1 MLQRDRKM
9 FKLIYKNYIKK
20 FVVLCFLSVLLAGC
34 SKSVK
39 EETAQVVVKKENKP
53 PEKEVQPEE
62 KQKEKLS
69 EMYNWDNARIPSDW
83 YYPNFG
89 EGQIL
94 QNQDYIFYPED
105 GNKIARIS
113 KSDGSKEIICEFD
126 FIEDKFIH
134 YCLSEDGMF
143 VEYNSN
149 IYSCGFDGEN
159 MHKIISRKKLKKQ
172 ITSIKDDGWDRWY
185 GGAKTLYFYKD
196 NLYLVSYY
204 YMWKLD
210 LTTKKITQMSETT
223 FGGGC
228 FCGGSLYYIADGRSM
243 VYRTDINTGKRTRI
257 LGTGERWSKENSK
270 RFKTYSGLTEV
281 DGKVYYVQIG
291 KKTSVYMYR
300 EGKKDK
306 KIYDFDKMP
315 VIYSIRSDSG
325 KIAIKYKYNT
335 DKPYNII
342 IYDIKSSTASKIKN
356 IKDCVGLV
364 YFVDDMIFYGNQ
376 PLESTNEYLL
386 YKVY

>member
-1 MLQRDRKM
+1 M
-9 FKLIYKNYIKK
+9 FKLIGKNYIKK
-20 FVVLCFLSVLLAGC
+20 FVALLFLCVVLTGC

-39 EETAQVVVKKENKP
+39 EETTQVVVKEENKQP
-53 PEKEVQPEE
+53 DKEVQPEE
-62 KQKEKLS
+62 KQKKKLS
-69 EMYNWDNARIPSDW
+69 EIYDWDNARIPIDW
-83 YYPNFG
+83 YYPSFG

-105 GNKIARIS
+105 GNKIVRIS

-159 MHKIISRKKLKKQ
+159 IHKIISRKKLKQQ
-172 ITSIKDDGWDRWY
+172 ITAIKDDGWY
-185 GGAKTLYFYKD
+185 GGVKTLYFYKD
-196 NLYLVSYY
+196 NLYMVSYF

-210 LTTKKITQMSETT
+210 LTTKKIIQMSEDTT
-223 FGGGC
+223 LGGC
-228 FCGGSLYYIADGRSM
+228 FCGNALYYIDIGKSM
-243 VYRTDINTGKRTRI
+243 VYKTDIDTGKRTRI
-257 LGTGERWSKENSK
+257 LGTGERWSKKNSK
-270 RFKTYSGLTEV
+270 RFKTYSGLTEA
-281 DGKVYYVQIG
+281 DGKVYYVKIG

-306 KIYDFDKMP
+306 KIYDFEEIP
-315 VIYSIRSDSG
+315 VRYNIRSDSG
-325 KIAIKYKYNT
+325 KIAIHYRYNT
-335 DKPYNII
+335 SGHDNVI

-356 IKDCVGLV
+356 IKDLSLV
-364 YFVDDMIFYGNQ
+364 YFVDDMIFYAGDMSKKN
-376 PLESTNEYLL
+376 NKYLL

>member
-1 MLQRDRKM
+1 MLKRDRKM
-9 FKLIYKNYIKK
+9 FKLIGKNHIKRLITLL
-20 FVVLCFLSVLLAGC
+20 FMSVLLIGC
-34 SKSVK
+34 SQSVK
-39 EETAQVVVKKENKP
+39 EQTSHIVVKEENKQP
-53 PEKEVQPEE
+53 DKEVHPEE
-62 KQKEKLS
+62 KQKKKLS
-69 EMYNWDNARIPSDW
+69 EIYDWDNARIPIDW

-159 MHKIISRKKLKKQ
+159 IRKIISRKKLKKQ
-172 ITSIKDDGWDRWY
+172 MTAIKNNKFIGNI
-185 GGAKTLYFYKD
+185 ATLYFYKG
-196 NLYLVSYY
+196 NLYMVSYY
-204 YMWKLD
+204 RVWKLD
-210 LTTKKITQMSETT
+210 LTTKKITKMLKNT
-223 FGGGC
+223 FWGGC
-228 FCGGSLYYIADGRSM
+228 FCGNALYYMPRRSSI
-243 VYRTDINTGKRTRI
+243 VYKTDINTGKRTRI

-270 RFKTYSGLTEV
+270 RFKNYYGLTEV

-306 KIYDFDKMP
+306 KIYDFEEIP
-315 VIYSIRSDSG
+315 VRYSIHSDSG
-325 KIAIKYKYNT
+325 KIAIHYRYTTGGHDNV
-335 DKPYNII
+335 I

-356 IKDCVGLV
+356 IKDLSLV
-364 YFVDDMIFYGNQ
+364 YFVDDMIFYAGDMSKKN
-376 PLESTNEYLL
+376 NKYLL

>member
-1 MLQRDRKM
+1 MLHRYRKM
-9 FKLIYKNYIKK
+9 FKLIYRNYIKK
-20 FVVLCFLSVLLAGC
+20 FVALLFLCVVLAGC
-34 SKSVK
+34 SNSVK
-39 EETAQVVVKKENKP
+39 EETNQVVVKEENTQSD
-53 PEKEVQPEE
+53 KEVQPEE

-69 EMYNWDNARIPSDW
+69 EMYDWDNARIPIDW
-83 YYPNFG
+83 YYPSFG

-159 MHKIISRKKLKKQ
+159 IRKIISRKKLKKQ
-172 ITSIKDDGWDRWY
+172 MTAIENNKFIGNI
-185 GGAKTLYFYKD
+185 ATLYFYKD
-196 NLYLVSYY
+196 NLYMVSYY
-204 YMWKLD
+204 CMWKLD

-223 FGGGC
+223 FWDGC
-228 FCGGSLYYIADGRSM
+228 FCGDSLYYIIGRTEI
-243 VYRTDINTGKRTRI
+243 YKTDINTGKRTRI

-270 RFKTYSGLTEV
+270 RFKNYYGLTEV

-306 KIYDFDKMP
+306 KIYDFDEMP
-315 VIYSIRSDSG
+315 VIYSIYSDSG
-325 KIAIKYKYNT
+325 KIAIEYKYNT

-342 IYDIKSSTASKIKN
+342 IYDIKSSTTSKIKN
-356 IKDCVGLV
+356 IKDFSGLV
-364 YFVDDMIFYGNQ
+364 YFVDDIIFYTNRV
-376 PLESTNEYLL
+376 LESTNEYLL

>member
-1 MLQRDRKM
+1 MLHRYRKM
-9 FKLIYKNYIKK
+9 FKLIYRNYIKK
-20 FVVLCFLSVLLAGC
+20 FVALLFLCVVLAGC
-34 SKSVK
+34 SNSVK
-39 EETAQVVVKKENKP
+39 EETNQVVVKEENTQSD
-53 PEKEVQPEE
+53 KEVQPEE

-69 EMYNWDNARIPSDW
+69 EMYDWDNARIPIDW

-159 MHKIISRKKLKKQ
+159 IRKIISRKKLKKQ
-172 ITSIKDDGWDRWY
+172 MTAIENNKFIGNI
-185 GGAKTLYFYKD
+185 ATLYFYKD
-196 NLYLVSYY
+196 NLYMVSYY
-204 YMWKLD
+204 CMWKLD

-223 FGGGC
+223 FWDGC
-228 FCGGSLYYIADGRSM
+228 FCGDSLYYIIGRTEI
-243 VYRTDINTGKRTRI
+243 YKTDINTGKRTRI

-270 RFKTYSGLTEV
+270 RFKNYYGLTEV

-306 KIYDFDKMP
+306 KIYDFEEIP
-315 VIYSIRSDSG
+315 VRYSIRSDSG
-325 KIAIKYKYNT
+325 KIAIHYRYNT
-335 DKPYNII
+335 SGHDNVI

-356 IKDCVGLV
+356 IKDLSLV
-364 YFVDDMIFYGNQ
+364 YFVDDMIFYAGDMSKKN
-376 PLESTNEYLL
+376 NKYLL

>member
-9 FKLIYKNYIKK
+9 FKLIGKNHIKRLITLL
-20 FVVLCFLSVLLAGC
+20 FMSVLLIGC
-34 SKSVK
+34 SQPVKEQTSHIVVK
-39 EETAQVVVKKENKP
+39 EENKQP
-53 PEKEVQPEE
+53 DKEVHPEE
-62 KQKEKLS
+62 KQKKKLS
-69 EMYNWDNARIPSDW
+69 EIYDWDNARIPIDW

-105 GNKIARIS
+105 GNKIVRIS

-159 MHKIISRKKLKKQ
+159 IRKIISRKKLKKQ
-172 ITSIKDDGWDRWY
+172 MTAIKNNKFIGNI
-185 GGAKTLYFYKD
+185 ATLYFYKG
-196 NLYLVSYY
+196 NLYMVSYY
-204 YMWKLD
+204 RVWKLD
-210 LTTKKITQMSETT
+210 LTTKKITKMLKNT
-223 FGGGC
+223 FWGGC
-228 FCGGSLYYIADGRSM
+228 FCGNALYYMPRRSSI
-243 VYRTDINTGKRTRI
+243 VYKTDINTGKRTRI

-270 RFKTYSGLTEV
+270 RFKNYYGLTEV

-306 KIYDFDKMP
+306 KIYDFEEIP
-315 VIYSIRSDSG
+315 VRYSIRSDSG
-325 KIAIKYKYNT
+325 KIAIHYRYTTGGHDNV
-335 DKPYNII
+335 I

-356 IKDCVGLV
+356 IKDLSLV
-364 YFVDDMIFYGNQ
+364 YFVDDMIFYAGDMSKKN
-376 PLESTNEYLL
+376 NKYLL

>member
-1 MLQRDRKM
+1 M
-9 FKLIYKNYIKK
+9 FKLIGKNYIKK
-20 FVVLCFLSVLLAGC
+20 FVALLFLCVVLTGC

-39 EETAQVVVKKENKP
+39 EETTQVVVKEENKQP
-53 PEKEVQPEE
+53 DKEVQPEE
-62 KQKEKLS
+62 KQKKKLS
-69 EMYNWDNARIPSDW
+69 EIYDWDNARIPIDW

-105 GNKIARIS
+105 GNKIVRIS

-159 MHKIISRKKLKKQ
+159 IRKIISRKKLKKQ
-172 ITSIKDDGWDRWY
+172 MTAIKNNKFIGNI
-185 GGAKTLYFYKD
+185 ATLYFYKG
-196 NLYLVSYY
+196 NLYMVSYY
-204 YMWKLD
+204 RVWKLD
-210 LTTKKITQMSETT
+210 LTTKKITKMLKNT
-223 FGGGC
+223 FWGGC
-228 FCGGSLYYIADGRSM
+228 FCGNALYYMPRRSSI
-243 VYRTDINTGKRTRI
+243 VYKTDINTGKRTRI

-270 RFKTYSGLTEV
+270 RFKNYYGLTEV

-291 KKTSVYMYR
+291 KRTSVYMYR

-306 KIYDFDKMP
+306 KIYDFEEIP
-315 VIYSIRSDSG
+315 VRYSIRSDSG
-325 KIAIKYKYNT
+325 KIAIHYRYTTGGHDNV
-335 DKPYNII
+335 I

-356 IKDCVGLV
+356 IKDLSLV
-364 YFVDDMIFYGNQ
+364 YFVDDMIFYAGDM
-376 PLESTNEYLL
+376 SKKTNKYLL
-386 YKVY
+386 YRVY

>member
-1 MLQRDRKM
+1 MLHRYRKM

-20 FVVLCFLSVLLAGC
+20 FVALLFLCVVFAGC
-34 SKSVK
+34 SQSVK
-39 EETAQVVVKKENKP
+39 EETTHVVVKEENNQP
-53 PEKEVQPEE
+53 DKEVPPEE

-69 EMYNWDNARIPSDW
+69 EMYDWDNARIPSDW

-126 FIEDKFIH
+126 FIKDKFIH

-149 IYSCGFDGEN
+149 IYSCGFDREN
-159 MHKIISRKKLKKQ
+159 IHKIISRKNLKKQ
-172 ITSIKDDGWDRWY
+172 MITIKNNKFIGDID
-185 GGAKTLYFYKD
+185 TLYFYKD
-196 NLYLVSYY
+196 NLYMVSHY

-210 LTTKKITQMSETT
+210 LITKKITQMLENV
-223 FGGGC
+223 FWGGC
-228 FCGGSLYYIADGRSM
+228 FCGNALYYMSSSNFI
-243 VYRTDINTGKRTRI
+243 VYKTDINTGKTTRI
-257 LGTGERWSKENSK
+257 LGTDEKWSKENSESLK
-270 RFKTYSGLTEV
+270 AYSGLTEV

-306 KIYDFDKMP
+306 KIYDFEKTP

-325 KIAIKYKYNT
+325 KIAINYKYDT

-342 IYDIKSSTASKIKN
+342 IYDIKLSSASKIKN
-356 IKDCVGLV
+356 IKGSVGLV
-364 YFVDDMIFYGNQ
+364 YLVDDMIFYGSQ
-376 PLESTNEYLL
+376 PLASTNEYLL

>member
-1 MLQRDRKM
+1 M
-9 FKLIYKNYIKK
+9 FKLIGKNYIKK
-20 FVVLCFLSVLLAGC
+20 FVALLFLCVVLAGC
-34 SKSVK
+34 SYYVK
-39 EETAQVVVKKENKP
+39 EETNQVVVKEENTQSD
-53 PEKEVQPEE
+53 KEVQPEE

-69 EMYNWDNARIPSDW
+69 EMYDWDNARIPIDW

-159 MHKIISRKKLKKQ
+159 IRKIISRKKLKKQ
-172 ITSIKDDGWDRWY
+172 MTAIKNNKFIGNI
-185 GGAKTLYFYKD
+185 ATLYFYKD
-196 NLYLVSYY
+196 NLYMVSYY
-204 YMWKLD
+204 CMWKLD

-223 FGGGC
+223 FWDGC
-228 FCGGSLYYIADGRSM
+228 FCGDSLYYIIGRTEI
-243 VYRTDINTGKRTRI
+243 YKTDINTGKRTRI

-270 RFKTYSGLTEV
+270 RFKNYYGLTEV
-281 DGKVYYVQIG
+281 DDKVYYVQIG

-306 KIYDFDKMP
+306 KIYDFEEIP
-315 VIYSIRSDSG
+315 VRYNIRSDSG
-325 KIAIKYKYNT
+325 KIAIHYRYNT
-335 DKPYNII
+335 SGHDNVI

-356 IKDCVGLV
+356 IKDLSLV
-364 YFVDDMIFYGNQ
+364 YFVDDMIFYSNE
-376 PLESTNEYLL
+376 PLASTNEYLL

>member
-1 MLQRDRKM
+1 M
-9 FKLIYKNYIKK
+9 FKLAGKNYIKK
-20 FVVLCFLSVLLAGC
+20 FIILCFLPVLLTGC
-34 SKSVK
+34 SQSVK
-39 EETAQVVVKKENKP
+39 GETAQVVVKEENKP

-62 KQKEKLS
+62 KQKKKLS
-69 EMYNWDNARIPSDW
+69 EIYDWDNARIPIDW

-89 EGQIL
+89 KGQIL

-172 ITSIKDDGWDRWY
+172 MTAIKNNKFIGNI
-185 GGAKTLYFYKD
+185 ATLYFYKG
-196 NLYLVSYY
+196 NLYMVSYY
-204 YMWKLD
+204 RVWKLD
-210 LTTKKITQMSETT
+210 LTTKKITKMLKNT
-223 FGGGC
+223 FWGGC
-228 FCGGSLYYIADGRSM
+228 FCGNALYYMPRRSSI
-243 VYRTDINTGKRTRI
+243 VYKTDINTGKRTRI

-270 RFKTYSGLTEV
+270 RFKNYYGLTEV

-306 KIYDFDKMP
+306 KIYDFEEIP
-315 VIYSIRSDSG
+315 VRYSIHSDSG
-325 KIAIKYKYNT
+325 KIAIHYRYTTGGHDNV
-335 DKPYNII
+335 I

-356 IKDCVGLV
+356 IKDLSLV
-364 YFVDDMIFYGNQ
+364 YFVDDMIFYAGDMSKKN
-376 PLESTNEYLL
+376 NKYLL

>member
-1 MLQRDRKM
+1 M
-9 FKLIYKNYIKK
+9 FKLASKNYIKK
-20 FVVLCFLSVLLAGC
+20 FIILCFLPVLLTGC
-34 SKSVK
+34 SQSV
-39 EETAQVVVKKENKP
+39 EGETAQVVVKEENNQP
-53 PEKEVQPEE
+53 DKEVQPEE

-69 EMYNWDNARIPSDW
+69 EMYDWDNARIPIDW

-113 KSDGSKEIICEFD
+113 KSGGSKEIICEFD
-126 FIEDKFIH
+126 FIEDKFMH

-143 VEYNSN
+143 VEYNYN
-149 IYSCGFDGEN
+149 IYSCGFDGKN

-172 ITSIKDDGWDRWY
+172 ITAIKDDGWDRWY

-210 LTTKKITQMSETT
+210 LITKKITQMSETT

-228 FCGGSLYYIADGRSM
+228 FCGDSLYYIAHGSSM
-243 VYRTDINTGKRTRI
+243 VCKTDINTGKRTRI
-257 LGTGERWSKENSK
+257 LGTDEEWSKENSK
-270 RFKTYSGLTEV
+270 RFKNYYGLTEV

-306 KIYDFDKMP
+306 KIYDFEKMP
-315 VIYSIRSDSG
+315 VIYSICSSSG
-325 KIAIKYKYNT
+325 KIAIEYKYDT

-342 IYDIKSSTASKIKN
+342 IYDIKSSTTSKIKN
-356 IKDCVGLV
+356 IKNFTSLV
-364 YFVDDMIFYGNQ
+364 YFFDDMIFYAGDM
-376 PLESTNEYLL
+376 SKKTNKYLL

>member
-1 MLQRDRKM
+1 M
-9 FKLIYKNYIKK
+9 FKLIGKNYIKK
-20 FVVLCFLSVLLAGC
+20 FVALLFLCVVLTGC

-39 EETAQVVVKKENKP
+39 EETTQVVVKEENEQP
-53 PEKEVQPEE
+53 DKEVQPEE
-62 KQKEKLS
+62 KQKKKLS
-69 EMYNWDNARIPSDW
+69 EMYDWNNARIPLDW

-105 GNKIARIS
+105 GNKIVRIS

-159 MHKIISRKKLKKQ
+159 IRKIISRKKLKKQ
-172 ITSIKDDGWDRWY
+172 MTAIKNNKFIGNI
-185 GGAKTLYFYKD
+185 ATLYFYKG
-196 NLYLVSYY
+196 NLYMVSYY
-204 YMWKLD
+204 RVWKLD
-210 LTTKKITQMSETT
+210 LTTKKITKMLKNT
-223 FGGGC
+223 FWGGC
-228 FCGGSLYYIADGRSM
+228 FCGNALYYMPRRSSI
-243 VYRTDINTGKRTRI
+243 VYKTDINTGKRTRI

-270 RFKTYSGLTEV
+270 RFKNYYGLTEV

-291 KKTSVYMYR
+291 KRTSVYMYR

-306 KIYDFDKMP
+306 KIYDFEEIP
-315 VIYSIRSDSG
+315 VRYSIRSDSG
-325 KIAIKYKYNT
+325 KIAIHYRYNT
-335 DKPYNII
+335 SGHDNVI

-356 IKDCVGLV
+356 IKDLSLV
-364 YFVDDMIFYGNQ
+364 YFVDDMIFYAGDM
-376 PLESTNEYLL
+376 SKKTNKYLL
-386 YKVY
+386 YRVY

>member
-9 FKLIYKNYIKK
+9 FKLIGKNYIKRLITLL
-20 FVVLCFLSVLLAGC
+20 FISVLLIGC
-34 SKSVK
+34 SQSVK
-39 EETAQVVVKKENKP
+39 EKTSQVVVKEENTQSD
-53 PEKEVQPEE
+53 KEVQPEE
-62 KQKEKLS
+62 KQKKKLS
-69 EMYNWDNARIPSDW
+69 EMYDWDNARIPIDW
-83 YYPNFG
+83 YYPSFG

-105 GNKIARIS
+105 GNKIVHIS

-159 MHKIISRKKLKKQ
+159 IRKIISRKKLKKQ
-172 ITSIKDDGWDRWY
+172 MTAIENNKFIGNI
-185 GGAKTLYFYKD
+185 ATLYFYKD
-196 NLYLVSYY
+196 NLYMVSYY
-204 YMWKLD
+204 CMWKLD

-223 FGGGC
+223 FWDGC
-228 FCGGSLYYIADGRSM
+228 FCGDSLYYIIGRTEI
-243 VYRTDINTGKRTRI
+243 YKTDINTGKRTRI

-270 RFKTYSGLTEV
+270 RFKNYYGLTEV

-291 KKTSVYMYR
+291 KKTSVYMYH

-306 KIYDFDKMP
+306 KIYDFEEIP
-315 VIYSIRSDSG
+315 VRYNIRSDSG
-325 KIAIKYKYNT
+325 KIAIHYRYNT
-335 DKPYNII
+335 SGHDNVI

-356 IKDCVGLV
+356 IKDLSLV
-364 YFVDDMIFYGNQ
+364 YFVDDMIFYAGDMSKKN
-376 PLESTNEYLL
+376 NKYLL

>member
-9 FKLIYKNYIKK
+9 FKLIGKNYIKRLITLL
-20 FVVLCFLSVLLAGC
+20 FISVLLIGC
-34 SKSVK
+34 SQSVK
-39 EETAQVVVKKENKP
+39 EKTSQVVVKEENTQP
-53 PEKEVQPEE
+53 DKEVQPEE
-62 KQKEKLS
+62 KQKKKLS
-69 EMYNWDNARIPSDW
+69 EMYDWDNARIPIDW

-159 MHKIISRKKLKKQ
+159 IRKIISRKKLKKQ
-172 ITSIKDDGWDRWY
+172 MTAIKNNKFIGNI
-185 GGAKTLYFYKD
+185 ATLYFYKD
-196 NLYLVSYY
+196 NLYMVSYY
-204 YMWKLD
+204 CMWKLD

-223 FGGGC
+223 FWDGC
-228 FCGGSLYYIADGRSM
+228 FCGDSLYYIIGRTEI
-243 VYRTDINTGKRTRI
+243 YKTDINTGKRTRI

-270 RFKTYSGLTEV
+270 RFKNYYGLTEV

-306 KIYDFDKMP
+306 KIYDFEEIP
-315 VIYSIRSDSG
+315 VRYNIRSDSG
-325 KIAIKYKYNT
+325 KIAIHYRYNT
-335 DKPYNII
+335 SGHDNVI

-356 IKDCVGLV
+356 IKDLSLV
-364 YFVDDMIFYGNQ
+364 YFVDDMIFYSNE
-376 PLESTNEYLL
+376 PLASTNEYLL

>member
-9 FKLIYKNYIKK
+9 FKLIGKNYIKRLITLL
-20 FVVLCFLSVLLAGC
+20 FISVLLIGC
-34 SKSVK
+34 SQSVK
-39 EETAQVVVKKENKP
+39 EKTSQVVVKEENTQP
-53 PEKEVQPEE
+53 DKEVQPEE
-62 KQKEKLS
+62 KQKKKLS
-69 EMYNWDNARIPSDW
+69 EMYDWDNARIPIDW
-83 YYPNFG
+83 YYPSFG

-105 GNKIARIS
+105 GNKIVRIS

-159 MHKIISRKKLKKQ
+159 IRKIISRKKLKKQ
-172 ITSIKDDGWDRWY
+172 MTAIENNKFIGNI
-185 GGAKTLYFYKD
+185 ATLYFYKD
-196 NLYLVSYY
+196 NLYMVSYY
-204 YMWKLD
+204 CMWKLD

-223 FGGGC
+223 FWDGC
-228 FCGGSLYYIADGRSM
+228 FCGDSLYYIIGRTEI
-243 VYRTDINTGKRTRI
+243 YKTDINTGKRTRI

-270 RFKTYSGLTEV
+270 RFKNYYGLTEV

-306 KIYDFDKMP
+306 KIYDFEEIP
-315 VIYSIRSDSG
+315 VRYNIHSDSG
-325 KIAIKYKYNT
+325 KIAIHYRYTTGGHDNV
-335 DKPYNII
+335 I

-356 IKDCVGLV
+356 IKDLSLV
-364 YFVDDMIFYGNQ
+364 YFVDDMIFYAGDMSKKN
-376 PLESTNEYLL
+376 NKYLL

>member
-1 MLQRDRKM
+1 M
-9 FKLIYKNYIKK
+9 FKLIGKNYIKK
-20 FVVLCFLSVLLAGC
+20 FVALLFLCVVLTGC

-39 EETAQVVVKKENKP
+39 EETTQVVVKEENEQP
-53 PEKEVQPEE
+53 DKEVQPEE
-62 KQKEKLS
+62 KQKKKLS
-69 EMYNWDNARIPSDW
+69 EMYDWNNARIPLDW

-105 GNKIARIS
+105 GNKIVRIS

-159 MHKIISRKKLKKQ
+159 IRKIISRKKLKKQ
-172 ITSIKDDGWDRWY
+172 MTAIENNKFIGNI
-185 GGAKTLYFYKD
+185 ATLYFYKD
-196 NLYLVSYY
+196 NLYMVSYY
-204 YMWKLD
+204 CMWKLD

-223 FGGGC
+223 FWDGC
-228 FCGGSLYYIADGRSM
+228 FCGDSLYYIIGRTEI
-243 VYRTDINTGKRTRI
+243 YKTDINTGKRTRI

-270 RFKTYSGLTEV
+270 RFKNYYGLTEV

-291 KKTSVYMYR
+291 KRTSVYMYR

-306 KIYDFDKMP
+306 KIYDFEEIP
-315 VIYSIRSDSG
+315 VRYSIRSDSG
-325 KIAIKYKYNT
+325 KIAIHYRYTTGGHDNV
-335 DKPYNII
+335 I

-356 IKDCVGLV
+356 IKDLSLV
-364 YFVDDMIFYGNQ
+364 YFVDDMIFYAGDM
-376 PLESTNEYLL
+376 SKKTNKYLL
-386 YKVY
+386 YRVY

>member
-1 MLQRDRKM
+1 M
-9 FKLIYKNYIKK
+9 FKLAGKNYIKK
-20 FVVLCFLSVLLAGC
+20 FIILCFLPVLLTGC
-34 SKSVK
+34 SQSVK
-39 EETAQVVVKKENKP
+39 GETAQVVVKEENKP

-62 KQKEKLS
+62 KQKKKLS
-69 EMYNWDNARIPSDW
+69 EIYDWDNARIPIDW

-159 MHKIISRKKLKKQ
+159 IRKIISRKKLKKQ
-172 ITSIKDDGWDRWY
+172 MTAIKNNKFIGNI
-185 GGAKTLYFYKD
+185 ATLYFYKG
-196 NLYLVSYY
+196 NLYMVSYY
-204 YMWKLD
+204 RVWKLD
-210 LTTKKITQMSETT
+210 LTTKKITKMLKNT
-223 FGGGC
+223 FWGGC
-228 FCGGSLYYIADGRSM
+228 FCGNALYYMPRRSSI
-243 VYRTDINTGKRTRI
+243 VYKTDINTGKRTRI

-270 RFKTYSGLTEV
+270 RFKNYYGLTEV

-306 KIYDFDKMP
+306 KIYDFEEIP
-315 VIYSIRSDSG
+315 VRYSIRSDSG
-325 KIAIKYKYNT
+325 KIAIHYRYNT
-335 DKPYNII
+335 SGHDNVI

-356 IKDCVGLV
+356 IKDLSLV
-364 YFVDDMIFYGNQ
+364 YFVDDMIFYAGDMSKKN
-376 PLESTNEYLL
+376 NKYLL

>member
-1 MLQRDRKM
+1 M
-9 FKLIYKNYIKK
+9 FKLIGKNYIKK
-20 FVVLCFLSVLLAGC
+20 FVALLFLCVVLTGC

-39 EETAQVVVKKENKP
+39 EETTQVVVKEENKQP
-53 PEKEVQPEE
+53 DKEVQPEE
-62 KQKEKLS
+62 KQKKKLS
-69 EMYNWDNARIPSDW
+69 EIYDWDNARIPIDW

-105 GNKIARIS
+105 GNKIVRIS

-159 MHKIISRKKLKKQ
+159 IRKIISRKKLKKQ
-172 ITSIKDDGWDRWY
+172 MTAIKNNKFIGNI
-185 GGAKTLYFYKD
+185 ATLYFYKG
-196 NLYLVSYY
+196 NLYMVSYY
-204 YMWKLD
+204 RVWKLD
-210 LTTKKITQMSETT
+210 LTTKKITKMLKNT
-223 FGGGC
+223 FWGGC
-228 FCGGSLYYIADGRSM
+228 FCGNALYYMPRRSSI
-243 VYRTDINTGKRTRI
+243 VYKTDINTGKRTRI

-270 RFKTYSGLTEV
+270 RFKNYYGLTEV

-291 KKTSVYMYR
+291 KRTSVYMYR

-306 KIYDFDKMP
+306 KIYDFEEIP
-315 VIYSIRSDSG
+315 VRYSIHSDSG
-325 KIAIKYKYNT
+325 KIAIHYRYTTGGHDNV
-335 DKPYNII
+335 I

-356 IKDCVGLV
+356 IKDLSLV
-364 YFVDDMIFYGNQ
+364 YFVDDMIFYAGDM
-376 PLESTNEYLL
+376 SKKTNKYLL
-386 YKVY
+386 YRVY

>member
-1 MLQRDRKM
+1 MLHRYRKM
-9 FKLIYKNYIKK
+9 FKLIYRNYIKK
-20 FVVLCFLSVLLAGC
+20 FVALLFLCVVLAGC
-34 SKSVK
+34 SNSVK
-39 EETAQVVVKKENKP
+39 EETNQVVVKEENTQSD
-53 PEKEVQPEE
+53 KEVQPEE

-69 EMYNWDNARIPSDW
+69 EMYDWDNARIPIDW
-83 YYPNFG
+83 YYPSFG

-105 GNKIARIS
+105 GNKIVRIS

-159 MHKIISRKKLKKQ
+159 IHKIISRKKLKQQ
-172 ITSIKDDGWDRWY
+172 ITAIKDDGWY
-185 GGAKTLYFYKD
+185 GGVKTLYFYKD
-196 NLYLVSYY
+196 NLYMVSYF

-228 FCGGSLYYIADGRSM
+228 FCGDSLYYIAHGGSM
-243 VYRTDINTGKRTRI
+243 VCKTDINTGKRTRI
-257 LGTGERWSKENSK
+257 LGTDEEWSKENSK
-270 RFKTYSGLTEV
+270 RFKNYYGLTEV
-281 DGKVYYVQIG
+281 DDKVYYVQIG

-306 KIYDFDKMP
+306 KYMVLTK
-315 VIYSIRSDSG
+315 
-325 KIAIKYKYNT
+325 
-335 DKPYNII
+335 
-342 IYDIKSSTASKIKN
+342 
-356 IKDCVGLV
+356 C
-364 YFVDDMIFYGNQ
+364 Q
-376 PLESTNEYLL
+376 
-386 YKVY
+386 

>member
-9 FKLIYKNYIKK
+9 FKLIGKNYIKRLITLL
-20 FVVLCFLSVLLAGC
+20 FISVLLIGC
-34 SKSVK
+34 SQSVK
-39 EETAQVVVKKENKP
+39 EKTSQVVVKEENTQP
-53 PEKEVQPEE
+53 DKEVQPEE
-62 KQKEKLS
+62 KQKKKLS
-69 EMYNWDNARIPSDW
+69 EMYDWDNARIPIDW
-83 YYPNFG
+83 YYPSFG

-105 GNKIARIS
+105 GNKIVRIS

-159 MHKIISRKKLKKQ
+159 IRKIISRKKLKKQ
-172 ITSIKDDGWDRWY
+172 MTAIENNKFIGNI
-185 GGAKTLYFYKD
+185 ATLYFYKD
-196 NLYLVSYY
+196 NLYMVSYY
-204 YMWKLD
+204 CMWKLD

-223 FGGGC
+223 FWDGC
-228 FCGGSLYYIADGRSM
+228 FCGDSLYYIIGRTEI
-243 VYRTDINTGKRTRI
+243 YKTDINTGKRTRI

-270 RFKTYSGLTEV
+270 RFKNYYGLTEV

-306 KIYDFDKMP
+306 KIYDFEEIP
-315 VIYSIRSDSG
+315 VRYNIRSDSG
-325 KIAIKYKYNT
+325 KIAIHYRYNT
-335 DKPYNII
+335 SGHDNVI
-342 IYDIKSSTASKIKN
+342 IYDIKSSTTSKIKN
-356 IKDCVGLV
+356 IKDLSLV
-364 YFVDDMIFYGNQ
+364 YFVDDMIFYAGDMSKKN
-376 PLESTNEYLL
+376 NKYLL

>member
-9 FKLIYKNYIKK
+9 FKLIGKNYIKRLITLL
-20 FVVLCFLSVLLAGC
+20 FISVLLIGC
-34 SKSVK
+34 SQSVK
-39 EETAQVVVKKENKP
+39 EKTSQVVVKEENTQP
-53 PEKEVQPEE
+53 DKEVQPEE
-62 KQKEKLS
+62 KQKKKLS
-69 EMYNWDNARIPSDW
+69 EMYDWDNARIPIDW

-159 MHKIISRKKLKKQ
+159 IRKIISRKKLKKQ
-172 ITSIKDDGWDRWY
+172 MTAIKNNKFIGNI
-185 GGAKTLYFYKD
+185 ATLYFYKD
-196 NLYLVSYY
+196 NLYMVSYY

-210 LTTKKITQMSETT
+210 LITKKITQMSETT
-223 FGGGC
+223 FWDGC
-228 FCGGSLYYIADGRSM
+228 FCGDSLYYIIGRTEI
-243 VYRTDINTGKRTRI
+243 YKTDINTGKRTRI

-270 RFKTYSGLTEV
+270 RFKNYYGLTEV

-306 KIYDFDKMP
+306 KIYDFEEIP
-315 VIYSIRSDSG
+315 VRYNIRSDSG
-325 KIAIKYKYNT
+325 KIAIHYRYNT
-335 DKPYNII
+335 SGHDNVI

-356 IKDCVGLV
+356 IKDLSLV
-364 YFVDDMIFYGNQ
+364 YFVDDMIFYSNE
-376 PLESTNEYLL
+376 PLASTNEYLL

>member
-1 MLQRDRKM
+1 M

-20 FVVLCFLSVLLAGC
+20 FVALLFLCVVFAGC
-34 SKSVK
+34 SQSVK
-39 EETAQVVVKKENKP
+39 EETTHVVVKEENNQP
-53 PEKEVQPEE
+53 DKEVPPEE

-69 EMYNWDNARIPSDW
+69 EMYDWDNARIPSDW

-126 FIEDKFIH
+126 FIKDKFIH

-149 IYSCGFDGEN
+149 IYSCGFDREN
-159 MHKIISRKKLKKQ
+159 IHKIISRKNLKKQ
-172 ITSIKDDGWDRWY
+172 MITIKNNKFIGDID
-185 GGAKTLYFYKD
+185 TLYFYKD
-196 NLYLVSYY
+196 NLYMVSHY

-210 LTTKKITQMSETT
+210 LITKKITQMLENV
-223 FGGGC
+223 FWGGC
-228 FCGGSLYYIADGRSM
+228 FCGNALYYMSSSNFI
-243 VYRTDINTGKRTRI
+243 VYKTDINTGKTTRI
-257 LGTGERWSKENSK
+257 LGTDEKWSKENSESLK
-270 RFKTYSGLTEV
+270 AYSGLTEV

-306 KIYDFDKMP
+306 KIYDFEKTP

-325 KIAIKYKYNT
+325 KIAINYKYDT

-342 IYDIKSSTASKIKN
+342 IYDIKLSSASKIKN
-356 IKDCVGLV
+356 IKGSVGLV
-364 YFVDDMIFYGNQ
+364 YLVDDMIFYGSQ
-376 PLESTNEYLL
+376 PLASTNEYLL

>member
-1 MLQRDRKM
+1 M
-9 FKLIYKNYIKK
+9 FKLIGKNYIKK
-20 FVVLCFLSVLLAGC
+20 FVALLFLCVVLTGC

-39 EETAQVVVKKENKP
+39 EETTQVVVKEENEQP
-53 PEKEVQPEE
+53 DKEVQPEE
-62 KQKEKLS
+62 KQKKKLS
-69 EMYNWDNARIPSDW
+69 EMYDWNNARIPLDW

-105 GNKIARIS
+105 GNKIVRIS

-159 MHKIISRKKLKKQ
+159 IRKIISRKKLKKQ
-172 ITSIKDDGWDRWY
+172 MTAIKNNKFIGNI
-185 GGAKTLYFYKD
+185 ATLYFYKG
-196 NLYLVSYY
+196 NLYMVSYY
-204 YMWKLD
+204 RVWKLD
-210 LTTKKITQMSETT
+210 LTTKKITKMLKNT
-223 FGGGC
+223 FWGGC
-228 FCGGSLYYIADGRSM
+228 FCGNALYYMPRRSSI
-243 VYRTDINTGKRTRI
+243 VYKTDINTGKRTRI

-270 RFKTYSGLTEV
+270 RFKNYYGLTEV

-306 KIYDFDKMP
+306 KIYDFEEIP
-315 VIYSIRSDSG
+315 VRYSIHSDSG
-325 KIAIKYKYNT
+325 KIAIHYRYTTGGHDNV
-335 DKPYNII
+335 I

-356 IKDCVGLV
+356 IKDLSLV
-364 YFVDDMIFYGNQ
+364 YFVDDMIFYAGDMSKKN
-376 PLESTNEYLL
+376 NKYLL

>member
-9 FKLIYKNYIKK
+9 FKLIGKNYIKRLITLL
-20 FVVLCFLSVLLAGC
+20 FISVLLIGC
-34 SKSVK
+34 SQSVK
-39 EETAQVVVKKENKP
+39 EKTSQVVVKEENTQSD
-53 PEKEVQPEE
+53 KEVQPEE
-62 KQKEKLS
+62 KQKKKLS
-69 EMYNWDNARIPSDW
+69 EMYDWDNARIPIDW
-83 YYPNFG
+83 YYPSFG

-105 GNKIARIS
+105 GNKIVHIS

-159 MHKIISRKKLKKQ
+159 IRKIISRKKLKKQ
-172 ITSIKDDGWDRWY
+172 MTAIKNNKFIGNI
-185 GGAKTLYFYKD
+185 ATLYFYKG
-196 NLYLVSYY
+196 NLYMVSYY
-204 YMWKLD
+204 RVWKLD
-210 LTTKKITQMSETT
+210 LTTKKITKMLKNT
-223 FGGGC
+223 FWGGC
-228 FCGGSLYYIADGRSM
+228 FCGNALYYMPRRSSI
-243 VYRTDINTGKRTRI
+243 VYKTDINTGKRTRI

-270 RFKTYSGLTEV
+270 RFKNYYGLTEV

-291 KKTSVYMYR
+291 KRTSVYMYR

-306 KIYDFDKMP
+306 KIYDFEEIP
-315 VIYSIRSDSG
+315 VRYNIRSDSG
-325 KIAIKYKYNT
+325 KIAIHYRYNT
-335 DKPYNII
+335 SGHDNVI

-356 IKDCVGLV
+356 IKDLSLV
-364 YFVDDMIFYGNQ
+364 YFVDDMIFYAGDMSKKN
-376 PLESTNEYLL
+376 NKYLL

>member
-1 MLQRDRKM
+1 M
-9 FKLIYKNYIKK
+9 
-20 FVVLCFLSVLLAGC
+20 SVLLIGC
-34 SKSVK
+34 SQSVK
-39 EETAQVVVKKENKP
+39 EQTSHIVVKEENKQP
-53 PEKEVQPEE
+53 DKEVHPEE
-62 KQKEKLS
+62 KQKKKLS
-69 EMYNWDNARIPSDW
+69 EIYDWDNARIPIDW

-89 EGQIL
+89 KGQIL

-143 VEYNSN
+143 VEYNCN

-172 ITSIKDDGWDRWY
+172 MTAIKNNKFIGNI
-185 GGAKTLYFYKD
+185 ATLYFYKG
-196 NLYLVSYY
+196 NLYMVSYY
-204 YMWKLD
+204 RVWKLD
-210 LTTKKITQMSETT
+210 LTTKKITKMLKNT
-223 FGGGC
+223 FWGGC
-228 FCGGSLYYIADGRSM
+228 FCGNALYYMPRRSSI
-243 VYRTDINTGKRTRI
+243 VYKTDINTGKRTRI

-270 RFKTYSGLTEV
+270 RFKNYYGLTEV

-306 KIYDFDKMP
+306 KIYDFEEIP
-315 VIYSIRSDSG
+315 VRYSIHSDSG
-325 KIAIKYKYNT
+325 KIAIHYRYTTGGHDNV
-335 DKPYNII
+335 I

-356 IKDCVGLV
+356 IKDLSLV
-364 YFVDDMIFYGNQ
+364 YFVDDMIFYAGDMSKKN
-376 PLESTNEYLL
+376 NKYLL

>member
-1 MLQRDRKM
+1 M
-9 FKLIYKNYIKK
+9 FKLIGKNYIKK
-20 FVVLCFLSVLLAGC
+20 FVALLFLCVVLTGC

-39 EETAQVVVKKENKP
+39 EETTQVVVKEENKQP
-53 PEKEVQPEE
+53 DKEVQPEE
-62 KQKEKLS
+62 KQKKKLS
-69 EMYNWDNARIPSDW
+69 EIYDWDNARIPLDW

-105 GNKIARIS
+105 GNKIVRIS

-159 MHKIISRKKLKKQ
+159 MHKIISRKKLKKK
-172 ITSIKDDGWDRWY
+172 ITAIKDDGWDRWNR
-185 GGAKTLYFYKD
+185 GVTTLYFYKD

-210 LTTKKITQMSETT
+210 LITKKITQMSETT

-228 FCGGSLYYIADGRSM
+228 FCGDSLYYIAHGGSM
-243 VYRTDINTGKRTRI
+243 VCKTDINTGKRTRI
-257 LGTGERWSKENSK
+257 LGTDEEWSKENSK
-270 RFKTYSGLTEV
+270 RFKNYYGLTEV
-281 DGKVYYVQIG
+281 DDKVYYVQIG

-306 KIYDFDKMP
+306 KIYGFDKMP
-315 VIYSIRSDSG
+315 VIYSIHSDSG
-325 KIAIKYKYNT
+325 KIAIEYKHNT
-335 DKPYNII
+335 DNSDNII
-342 IYDIKSSTASKIKN
+342 IYDIKSSTTSKIKN
-356 IKDCVGLV
+356 IKNFTSLV
-364 YFVDDMIFYGNQ
+364 YFVDDMIFYAGDMSKKN
-376 PLESTNEYLL
+376 NKYLL

>member
-1 MLQRDRKM
+1 M
-9 FKLIYKNYIKK
+9 FKLIGKNYIKK
-20 FVVLCFLSVLLAGC
+20 FVALLFLCVVLTGC

-39 EETAQVVVKKENKP
+39 EETTQVVVKEENEQP
-53 PEKEVQPEE
+53 DKEVQPEE
-62 KQKEKLS
+62 KQKKKLS
-69 EMYNWDNARIPSDW
+69 EMYDWNNARIPLDW

-105 GNKIARIS
+105 GNKIVRIS

-159 MHKIISRKKLKKQ
+159 IRKIISRKKLKKQ
-172 ITSIKDDGWDRWY
+172 MTAIKNNKFIGNI
-185 GGAKTLYFYKD
+185 ATLYFYKG
-196 NLYLVSYY
+196 NLYMVSYY
-204 YMWKLD
+204 RVWKLD
-210 LTTKKITQMSETT
+210 LTTKKITKMLKNT
-223 FGGGC
+223 FWGGC
-228 FCGGSLYYIADGRSM
+228 FCGNALYYMPRRSSI
-243 VYRTDINTGKRTRI
+243 VYKTDINTGKRTRI

-270 RFKTYSGLTEV
+270 RFKNYYGLTEV

-306 KIYDFDKMP
+306 KIYDFEEIP
-315 VIYSIRSDSG
+315 VRYNIRSDSG
-325 KIAIKYKYNT
+325 KIAIHYRYNT
-335 DKPYNII
+335 SGHDNVI

-356 IKDCVGLV
+356 IKDLSLV
-364 YFVDDMIFYGNQ
+364 YFVDDMIFYAGDM
-376 PLESTNEYLL
+376 SKKTNKYLL
-386 YKVY
+386 YRVY

>member
-9 FKLIYKNYIKK
+9 FKLIGKNYIKRLITLL
-20 FVVLCFLSVLLAGC
+20 FISVLLIGC
-34 SKSVK
+34 SQSVK
-39 EETAQVVVKKENKP
+39 EKTSQVVVKEENTQSD
-53 PEKEVQPEE
+53 KEVQPEE
-62 KQKEKLS
+62 KQKKKLS
-69 EMYNWDNARIPSDW
+69 EMYDWDNARIPIDW
-83 YYPNFG
+83 YYPSFG

-105 GNKIARIS
+105 GNKIVHIS

-159 MHKIISRKKLKKQ
+159 IRKIISRKKLKKQ
-172 ITSIKDDGWDRWY
+172 MTAIENNKFIGNI
-185 GGAKTLYFYKD
+185 ATLYFYKD
-196 NLYLVSYY
+196 NLYMVSYY
-204 YMWKLD
+204 CMWKLD

-223 FGGGC
+223 FWDGC
-228 FCGGSLYYIADGRSM
+228 FCGDSLYYIIGRTEI
-243 VYRTDINTGKRTRI
+243 YKTDINTGKRTRI

-270 RFKTYSGLTEV
+270 RFKNYYGLTEV

-291 KKTSVYMYR
+291 KRTSVYMYR

-306 KIYDFDKMP
+306 KIYDFEEIP
-315 VIYSIRSDSG
+315 VRYSIRSDSG
-325 KIAIKYKYNT
+325 KIAIHYRYTTGGHDNV
-335 DKPYNII
+335 I

-356 IKDCVGLV
+356 IKDLSLV
-364 YFVDDMIFYGNQ
+364 YFVDDMIFYAGDM
-376 PLESTNEYLL
+376 SKKTNKYLL
-386 YKVY
+386 YRVY

>member
-1 MLQRDRKM
+1 M
-9 FKLIYKNYIKK
+9 FKLIGKNYIKK
-20 FVVLCFLSVLLAGC
+20 FVALLFLCVVLTGC

-39 EETAQVVVKKENKP
+39 EETTQVVVKEENEQP
-53 PEKEVQPEE
+53 DKEVQPEE
-62 KQKEKLS
+62 KQKKKLS
-69 EMYNWDNARIPSDW
+69 EMYDWNNARIPLDW

-105 GNKIARIS
+105 GNKIVRIS

-159 MHKIISRKKLKKQ
+159 IRKIISRKKLKKQ
-172 ITSIKDDGWDRWY
+172 MTAIKNNKFIGNI
-185 GGAKTLYFYKD
+185 ATLYFYKG
-196 NLYLVSYY
+196 NLYMVSYY
-204 YMWKLD
+204 RVWKLD
-210 LTTKKITQMSETT
+210 LTTKKITKMLKNT
-223 FGGGC
+223 FWGGC
-228 FCGGSLYYIADGRSM
+228 FCGNALYYMPRRSSI
-243 VYRTDINTGKRTRI
+243 VYKTDINTGKRTRI

-270 RFKTYSGLTEV
+270 RFKNYYGLTEV

-306 KIYDFDKMP
+306 KIYDFEEIP
-315 VIYSIRSDSG
+315 VRYSIHSDSG
-325 KIAIKYKYNT
+325 KIAIHYRYTTGGHDNV
-335 DKPYNII
+335 I

-356 IKDCVGLV
+356 IKDLSLV
-364 YFVDDMIFYGNQ
+364 YFVDDMIFYAGDM
-376 PLESTNEYLL
+376 SKKTNKYLL
-386 YKVY
+386 YRVY

>member
-1 MLQRDRKM
+1 M
-9 FKLIYKNYIKK
+9 FKLIGKNYIKK
-20 FVVLCFLSVLLAGC
+20 FVALLFLCVVLTGC

-39 EETAQVVVKKENKP
+39 EETTQVVVKEENKQP
-53 PEKEVQPEE
+53 DKEVQPEE
-62 KQKEKLS
+62 KQKKKLS
-69 EMYNWDNARIPSDW
+69 EIYDWDNARIPLDW

-159 MHKIISRKKLKKQ
+159 MHKIISRKKLKKK
-172 ITSIKDDGWDRWY
+172 ITAIKDDGWDRWNR
-185 GGAKTLYFYKD
+185 GVTTLYFYKD

-228 FCGGSLYYIADGRSM
+228 FCGDSLYYIAHGGGSM
-243 VYRTDINTGKRTRI
+243 VCKTDINTGKRTRI
-257 LGTGERWSKENSK
+257 LGTDEEWSKENSK
-270 RFKTYSGLTEV
+270 RFKNYYGLTEV
-281 DGKVYYVQIG
+281 DDKVYYVQIG

-306 KIYDFDKMP
+306 KIYGFDKMP
-315 VIYSIRSDSG
+315 VIYSIHSDSG
-325 KIAIKYKYNT
+325 KIAIEYKHNT
-335 DKPYNII
+335 DNSDNII
-342 IYDIKSSTASKIKN
+342 IYDIKSSTTSKIKN
-356 IKDCVGLV
+356 IKNFTSLV
-364 YFVDDMIFYGNQ
+364 YFVDDMIFYAGDMSKKN
-376 PLESTNEYLL
+376 NKYLL

>member
-1 MLQRDRKM
+1 M
-9 FKLIYKNYIKK
+9 FKLAGKNYIKK
-20 FVVLCFLSVLLAGC
+20 FIILCFLPVLLTGC
-34 SKSVK
+34 SQSVK
-39 EETAQVVVKKENKP
+39 GETAQVVVKEENKP

-62 KQKEKLS
+62 KQKKKLS
-69 EMYNWDNARIPSDW
+69 EIYDWDNARIPIDW

-159 MHKIISRKKLKKQ
+159 IRKIISRKKLKKQ
-172 ITSIKDDGWDRWY
+172 MTAIKNNKFIGNI
-185 GGAKTLYFYKD
+185 ATLYFYKG
-196 NLYLVSYY
+196 NLYMVSYY
-204 YMWKLD
+204 RVWKLD
-210 LTTKKITQMSETT
+210 LTTKKITKMLKNT
-223 FGGGC
+223 FWGGC
-228 FCGGSLYYIADGRSM
+228 FCGNALYYMPRRSSI
-243 VYRTDINTGKRTRI
+243 VYKTDINTGKRTRV

-270 RFKTYSGLTEV
+270 RFKNYYGLTEV

-306 KIYDFDKMP
+306 KIYDFEEIP
-315 VIYSIRSDSG
+315 VRYSIHSDSG
-325 KIAIKYKYNT
+325 KIAIHYRYTTGGHDNV
-335 DKPYNII
+335 I

-356 IKDCVGLV
+356 IKDLSLV
-364 YFVDDMIFYGNQ
+364 YFVDDMIFYAGDMSKKN
-376 PLESTNEYLL
+376 NKYLL

>member
-1 MLQRDRKM
+1 M
-9 FKLIYKNYIKK
+9 FKLIGKNYIKK
-20 FVVLCFLSVLLAGC
+20 FVALLFLCVVLTGC

-39 EETAQVVVKKENKP
+39 EETTQVVVKEENKQP
-53 PEKEVQPEE
+53 DKEVQPEE
-62 KQKEKLS
+62 KQKKKLS
-69 EMYNWDNARIPSDW
+69 EMYDWDNARIPIDW

-159 MHKIISRKKLKKQ
+159 IRKIISRKKLKKQ
-172 ITSIKDDGWDRWY
+172 MTAIKNNKFIGNI
-185 GGAKTLYFYKD
+185 ATLYFYKG
-196 NLYLVSYY
+196 NLYMVSYY
-204 YMWKLD
+204 RVWKLD
-210 LTTKKITQMSETT
+210 LTTKKITKMLKNT
-223 FGGGC
+223 FWGGC
-228 FCGGSLYYIADGRSM
+228 FCGNALYYMPRRSSI
-243 VYRTDINTGKRTRI
+243 VYKTDINTGKRTRI

-270 RFKTYSGLTEV
+270 RFKNYYGLTEV

-291 KKTSVYMYR
+291 KRTSVYMYR

-306 KIYDFDKMP
+306 KIYDFEEIP
-315 VIYSIRSDSG
+315 VRYSIRSDSG
-325 KIAIKYKYNT
+325 KIAIHYRYTTGGHDNV
-335 DKPYNII
+335 I

-356 IKDCVGLV
+356 IKDLSLV
-364 YFVDDMIFYGNQ
+364 YFVDDMIFYAGDM
-376 PLESTNEYLL
+376 SKKTNKYLL
-386 YKVY
+386 YRVY

>member
-1 MLQRDRKM
+1 M
-9 FKLIYKNYIKK
+9 FKLIGKNYIKK
-20 FVVLCFLSVLLAGC
+20 FVALLFLCVVLTGC

-39 EETAQVVVKKENKP
+39 EETTQVVVKEENKQP
-53 PEKEVQPEE
+53 DKEVQPEE
-62 KQKEKLS
+62 KQKKKLS
-69 EMYNWDNARIPSDW
+69 EIYDWDNARIPIDW

-159 MHKIISRKKLKKQ
+159 IRKIISRKKLKKQ
-172 ITSIKDDGWDRWY
+172 MTAIENNKFIGNI
-185 GGAKTLYFYKD
+185 ATLYFYKD
-196 NLYLVSYY
+196 NLYMVSYY
-204 YMWKLD
+204 CMWKLD

-223 FGGGC
+223 FWDGC
-228 FCGGSLYYIADGRSM
+228 FCGDSLYYIIGRTEI
-243 VYRTDINTGKRTRI
+243 YKTDINTGKRTRI

-270 RFKTYSGLTEV
+270 RFKNYYGLTEV

-306 KIYDFDKMP
+306 KIYDFEEIP
-315 VIYSIRSDSG
+315 VRYSIHSDSG
-325 KIAIKYKYNT
+325 KIAIHYRYTTGGHDNV
-335 DKPYNII
+335 I

-356 IKDCVGLV
+356 IKDLSLV
-364 YFVDDMIFYGNQ
+364 YFVDDMIFYSNE
-376 PLESTNEYLL
+376 PLASTNEYLL

>member
-9 FKLIYKNYIKK
+9 FKLIGKNYIKRLITLL
-20 FVVLCFLSVLLAGC
+20 FISVLLIGC
-34 SKSVK
+34 SQSVK
-39 EETAQVVVKKENKP
+39 EKTSQVVVKEENTQSD
-53 PEKEVQPEE
+53 KEVQPEE
-62 KQKEKLS
+62 KQKKKLS
-69 EMYNWDNARIPSDW
+69 EMYDWDNARIPIDW

-159 MHKIISRKKLKKQ
+159 IRKIISRKKLKKQ
-172 ITSIKDDGWDRWY
+172 MTAIENNKFIGNI
-185 GGAKTLYFYKD
+185 ATLYFYKD
-196 NLYLVSYY
+196 NLYMVSYY
-204 YMWKLD
+204 CMWKLD

-223 FGGGC
+223 FWDGC
-228 FCGGSLYYIADGRSM
+228 FCGDSLYYIIGRTEI
-243 VYRTDINTGKRTRI
+243 YKTDINTGKRTRI

-270 RFKTYSGLTEV
+270 RFKNYYGLTEV

-306 KIYDFDKMP
+306 KIYDFEEIP
-315 VIYSIRSDSG
+315 VRYNIRSDSG
-325 KIAIKYKYNT
+325 KIAIHYRYNT
-335 DKPYNII
+335 SGHDNVI

-356 IKDCVGLV
+356 IKDLSLV
-364 YFVDDMIFYGNQ
+364 YFVDDMIFYAGDMSKKN
-376 PLESTNEYLL
+376 NKYLL

>member
-1 MLQRDRKM
+1 M
-9 FKLIYKNYIKK
+9 FKLIGKNYIKK
-20 FVVLCFLSVLLAGC
+20 FVALLFLCVVLTGC

-39 EETAQVVVKKENKP
+39 EETTQVVVKEENEQP
-53 PEKEVQPEE
+53 DKEVQPEE
-62 KQKEKLS
+62 KQKKKLS
-69 EMYNWDNARIPSDW
+69 EMYDWNNARIPLDW

-105 GNKIARIS
+105 GNKIVRIS

-159 MHKIISRKKLKKQ
+159 IRKIISRKKLKKQ
-172 ITSIKDDGWDRWY
+172 MTAIKNNKFIGNI
-185 GGAKTLYFYKD
+185 ATLYFYKG
-196 NLYLVSYY
+196 NLYMVSYY
-204 YMWKLD
+204 RVWKLD
-210 LTTKKITQMSETT
+210 LTTKKITKMLKNT
-223 FGGGC
+223 FWGGC
-228 FCGGSLYYIADGRSM
+228 FCGNALYYMPRRSSI
-243 VYRTDINTGKRTRI
+243 VYKTDINTGKRTRI

-270 RFKTYSGLTEV
+270 RFKNYYGLTEV

-306 KIYDFDKMP
+306 KIYDFEEIP
-315 VIYSIRSDSG
+315 VRYSIRSDSG
-325 KIAIKYKYNT
+325 KIAIHYRYTTGGHDNV
-335 DKPYNII
+335 I

-356 IKDCVGLV
+356 IKDLSLV
-364 YFVDDMIFYGNQ
+364 YFVDDMIFYAGDMSKKN
-376 PLESTNEYLL
+376 NKYLL

>member
-1 MLQRDRKM
+1 MLHRYRKM
-9 FKLIYKNYIKK
+9 FKLIYRNYIKK
-20 FVVLCFLSVLLAGC
+20 FVALLFLCVVLAGC
-34 SKSVK
+34 SNSVK
-39 EETAQVVVKKENKP
+39 EETNQVVVKEENTQSD
-53 PEKEVQPEE
+53 KEVQPEE

-69 EMYNWDNARIPSDW
+69 EMYDWDNARIPIDW

-105 GNKIARIS
+105 GNKIVRIS

-159 MHKIISRKKLKKQ
+159 IRKIISRKKLKKQ
-172 ITSIKDDGWDRWY
+172 MTAIKNNKFIGNI
-185 GGAKTLYFYKD
+185 ATLYFYKG
-196 NLYLVSYY
+196 NLYMVSYY
-204 YMWKLD
+204 RVWKLD
-210 LTTKKITQMSETT
+210 LTTKKITKMLKNT
-223 FGGGC
+223 FWGGC
-228 FCGGSLYYIADGRSM
+228 FCGNALYYMPRRSSI
-243 VYRTDINTGKRTRI
+243 VYKTDINTGKRTRI

-270 RFKTYSGLTEV
+270 RFKNYYGLTEV

-306 KIYDFDKMP
+306 KIYDFEEIP
-315 VIYSIRSDSG
+315 VRYSIHSDSG
-325 KIAIKYKYNT
+325 KIAIHYRYTTGGHDNV
-335 DKPYNII
+335 I

-356 IKDCVGLV
+356 IKELSLV
-364 YFVDDMIFYGNQ
+364 YFVDDMIFYAGDM
-376 PLESTNEYLL
+376 SKKTNKYLL
-386 YKVY
+386 YRVY

>member
-1 MLQRDRKM
+1 M
-9 FKLIYKNYIKK
+9 FKLIYKNCIKK
-20 FVVLCFLSVLLAGC
+20 FAALLFMSVLLIGC
-34 SKSVK
+34 SQPVK
-39 EETAQVVVKKENKP
+39 EKTSQVVVKEENTQP
-53 PEKEVQPEE
+53 DKEVQPEE
-62 KQKEKLS
+62 KQKKKLS
-69 EMYNWDNARIPSDW
+69 EMYDWDNARIPIDW
-83 YYPNFG
+83 YYPSFG

-105 GNKIARIS
+105 GNKIVRIS

-159 MHKIISRKKLKKQ
+159 IRKIISRKKLKKQ
-172 ITSIKDDGWDRWY
+172 MTAIENNKFIGNI
-185 GGAKTLYFYKD
+185 ATLYFYKD
-196 NLYLVSYY
+196 NLYMVSYY
-204 YMWKLD
+204 CMWKLD

-223 FGGGC
+223 FWDGC
-228 FCGGSLYYIADGRSM
+228 FCGDSLYYIIGRTEI
-243 VYRTDINTGKRTRI
+243 YKTDINTGKRTRI

-270 RFKTYSGLTEV
+270 RFKNYYGLTEV

-306 KIYDFDKMP
+306 KVYDF
-315 VIYSIRSDSG
+315 
-325 KIAIKYKYNT
+325 
-335 DKPYNII
+335 
-342 IYDIKSSTASKIKN
+342 
-356 IKDCVGLV
+356 
-364 YFVDDMIFYGNQ
+364 
-376 PLESTNEYLL
+376 E
-386 YKVY
+386 

>member
-1 MLQRDRKM
+1 M
-9 FKLIYKNYIKK
+9 FKLIGKNYIKK
-20 FVVLCFLSVLLAGC
+20 FVALLFLCVVLTGC

-39 EETAQVVVKKENKP
+39 EETTQVVVKEENKQP
-53 PEKEVQPEE
+53 DKEVQPEE
-62 KQKEKLS
+62 KQKKKLS
-69 EMYNWDNARIPSDW
+69 EMYDWNNARIPLDW

-105 GNKIARIS
+105 GNKIVRIS

-159 MHKIISRKKLKKQ
+159 MHKIISRKKLKKK
-172 ITSIKDDGWDRWY
+172 ITAIKDDGWDRWNR
-185 GGAKTLYFYKD
+185 GVTTLYFYKD

-210 LTTKKITQMSETT
+210 LITKKITQMSETT

-228 FCGGSLYYIADGRSM
+228 FCGDSLYYIAHGGSM
-243 VYRTDINTGKRTRI
+243 VCKTDINTGKRTRI
-257 LGTGERWSKENSK
+257 LGTDEEWSKENSK
-270 RFKTYSGLTEV
+270 RFKNYYGLTEV
-281 DGKVYYVQIG
+281 DDKVYYVQIG

-306 KIYDFDKMP
+306 KIYGFDKMP
-315 VIYSIRSDSG
+315 VIYSIHSDSG
-325 KIAIKYKYNT
+325 KIAIEYKHNT
-335 DKPYNII
+335 DNSDNII
-342 IYDIKSSTASKIKN
+342 IYDIKSSTTSKIKN
-356 IKDCVGLV
+356 IKNFTSLV
-364 YFVDDMIFYGNQ
+364 YFVDDMIFYAGDMSKKN
-376 PLESTNEYLL
+376 NKYLL

>member
-1 MLQRDRKM
+1 M
-9 FKLIYKNYIKK
+9 FKLIGKNYIKK
-20 FVVLCFLSVLLAGC
+20 FVALLFLCVVLTGC

-39 EETAQVVVKKENKP
+39 EETTQVVVKEENEQP
-53 PEKEVQPEE
+53 DKEVQPEE
-62 KQKEKLS
+62 KQKKKLS
-69 EMYNWDNARIPSDW
+69 EMYDWNNARIPLDW

-105 GNKIARIS
+105 GNKIVRIS

-159 MHKIISRKKLKKQ
+159 IRKIISRKKLKKQ
-172 ITSIKDDGWDRWY
+172 MTAIKNNKFIGNI
-185 GGAKTLYFYKD
+185 ATLYFYKG
-196 NLYLVSYY
+196 NLYMVSYY
-204 YMWKLD
+204 RVWKLD
-210 LTTKKITQMSETT
+210 LTTKKITKMLKNT
-223 FGGGC
+223 FWGGC
-228 FCGGSLYYIADGRSM
+228 FCGNALYYMPRRSSI
-243 VYRTDINTGKRTRI
+243 VYKTDINTGKRTRI

-270 RFKTYSGLTEV
+270 RFKNYYGLTEV

-291 KKTSVYMYR
+291 KRTSVYMYR

-306 KIYDFDKMP
+306 KIYDFEEIP
-315 VIYSIRSDSG
+315 VRYNIRSDSG
-325 KIAIKYKYNT
+325 KIAIHYRYNT
-335 DKPYNII
+335 SGHDNVI

-356 IKDCVGLV
+356 IKDLSLV
-364 YFVDDMIFYGNQ
+364 YFVDDMIFYAGDMSKKN
-376 PLESTNEYLL
+376 NKYLL